1 MITEQLSYTYLT
13 NFINVKNFQVFKECY
28 EKLLDENLIESHKTI
43 LDKEIAAKLF
53 ESIIDSDFFFKKS
66 NLVGFV
72 NALPE
77 QTQKEIIKNGDAE
90 SINDLKWNNQLS
102 NFLIEEYDLSE
113 RFKYESKENETNLID
128 FFTIHNAPEKNF
140 KKLKEYQSEV
150 YYRCYNY
157 LKETPFSRCILQMP
171 TGSGKT
177 RTAMELVCDFMNEND
192 KDVIWLANTEELCN
206 QAYDSFNEIWAF
218 LGQKDIESINHLAQQ
233 NKPYKKNFNQ
243 IFHVCTIQSLKNIDE
258 KTLNKYQFSLENIS
272 LVIVDEAHIS
282 VAETYK
288 ASIEILIGNGAKLL
302 GLTATPGR
310 ELKKG
315 SDLDGN
321 KELAEFYFNKIF
333 QLNFGDE
340 SPIEYLRKKGIL
352 SNAYFHSIEIE
363 TLAEKISKRDLE
375 NFTLNKEIPKSIEDI
390 LTNDITRNI
399 IIISNLHKL
408 CKEGKKIIFFG
419 TSVAH
424 SVIITILLK
433 SIGVVAEHI
442 DGNTGKSRGKIIESF
457 KKGEIQVLCNYGV
470 LSTGF
475 DDPKI
480 DVVFMARPTS
490 SIILYSQ
497 IIGRGL
503 RGPVIGGTNR
513 CDIYTV
519 FDNIAGL
526 PSNEH
531 ISEYFDDYF
540 INK

>member
-1 MITEQLSYTYLT
+1 MITKQLSFTYLSK
-13 NFINVKNFQVFKECY
+13 FINIKNFEVFKECY
-28 EKLLDENLIESHKTI
+28 DKLLDENLIESNKII

-53 ESIIDSDFFFKKS
+53 ESIIDSDFFFKKN
-66 NLVGFV
+66 NLIDFV

-77 QTQKEIIKNGDAE
+77 QTQKDIINNE
-90 SINDLKWNNQLS
+90 NVNSINDLKWNEQLS
-102 NFLIEEYDLSE
+102 NFLIKDHELNE
-113 RFKYESKENETNLID
+113 RFKYETKENENNLID
-128 FFTIHNAPEKNF
+128 FFTIHGAPDKNF

-177 RTAMELVCDFMNEND
+177 RTAMELVCDFMNEFD
-192 KDVIWLANTEELCN
+192 QDVIWLANTEELCN
-206 QAYDSFNEIWAF
+206 QAYDSFNEIWTF
-218 LGQKDIESINHLAQQ
+218 LGQKNVESVNHLTQKSKTY
-233 NKPYKKNFNQ
+233 NKNNQ
-243 IFHVCTIQSLKNIDE
+243 AFHVCTIQSLKNIDE
-258 KTLNKYQFSLENIS
+258 KTLNKFQFSLDNIS

-282 VAETYK
+282 IAETYK
-288 ASIEILIGNGAKLL
+288 ASIEKLIGNGAKLL

-310 ELKKG
+310 ELKKD
-315 SDLDGN
+315 SAIDGN

-333 QLNFGDE
+333 QLNFGE
-340 SPIEYLRKKGIL
+340 ISPIEYLRKKGIL
-352 SNAYFHSIEIE
+352 SNAFFHSIEIE
-363 TLAEKISKRDLE
+363 TLAEKISKKDLE
-375 NFTLNKEIPKSIEDI
+375 DFTINKEIPKSIEDI

-419 TSVAH
+419 TSVTH
-424 SVIITILLK
+424 SVIISILLK
-433 SIGVVAEHI
+433 SIGILAEHI
-442 DGNTGKSRGKIIESF
+442 DGNTGKSRGKIIERF

-475 DDPKI
+475 DDPMI

-503 RGPVIGGTNR
+503 RGPVIGGTSR

-526 PSNEH
+526 PTNEH

-540 INK
+540 IN

>member
-1 MITEQLSYTYLT
+1 MITKQLSFTYLT
-13 NFINVKNFQVFKECY
+13 KFINVKNFDVFKECY
-28 EKLLDENLIESHKTI
+28 DKLLEENLIESDKLL

-53 ESIIDSDFFFKKS
+53 ENIIDSDFFFKKS
-66 NLVGFV
+66 NLIDFI

-77 QTQKEIIKNGDAE
+77 QTQKEIIKNGDVK
-90 SINDLKWNNQLS
+90 SINDLKWNEQLS
-102 NFLIEEYDLSE
+102 NYLIKDYELNE
-113 RFKYESKENETNLID
+113 RFKYEQKENETNLID
-128 FFTIHNAPEKNF
+128 FFTIHHAPEKNF

-177 RTAMELVCDFMNEND
+177 RTAMELVCDFMNEYD
-192 KDVIWLANTEELCN
+192 QDVIWLANTEELCN
-206 QAYDSFNEIWAF
+206 QAYDSFNEIWIF
-218 LGQKDIESINHLAQQ
+218 LGQKNVESVNHLAQK
-233 NKPYKKNFNQ
+233 NKTYNKNNNQ
-243 IFHVCTIQSLKNIDE
+243 TFHVCTIQSLKNIDE
-258 KTLNKYQFSLENIS
+258 RTLNKFQLTLDKIS

-282 VAETYK
+282 IAETYK
-288 ASIEILIGNGAKLL
+288 VSIEKLIGNGAKLL

-310 ELKKG
+310 ELKK
-315 SDLDGN
+315 DNAIDGN

-333 QLNFGDE
+333 QLNFGE
-340 SPIEYLRKKGIL
+340 ISPIEYLRKKGIL
-352 SNAYFHSIEIE
+352 SNAFFHSIEIE
-363 TLAEKISKRDLE
+363 TLAEKISKKDLE
-375 NFTLNKEIPKSIEDI
+375 DFTVNKEIPKSIEDI

-399 IIISNLHKL
+399 IIISNLHRL

-419 TSVAH
+419 TSVTH

-433 SIGVVAEHI
+433 SIGVLAEHI

-475 DDPKI
+475 DDPMI

-503 RGPVIGGTNR
+503 RGPVIGGTSR

-526 PSNEH
+526 PTNEH

-540 INK
+540 IK